1 MKIAITEDADAK
13 SDQFSFS
20 SSSKSFVITKEILK
34 KKKKT
39 MIKEIVMLL
48 IMCTTLTP
56 PLYIYNSI
64 GNLFFLSY
72 QIKDIN
78 INCIFR

>member
-1 MKIAITEDADAK
+1 MKTAITEDADAK
-13 SDQFSFS
+13 SDQFSSS
-20 SSSKSFVITKEILK
+20 SSSKSFVITKVTLK
-34 KKKKT
+34 RKKKT
-39 MIKEIVMLL
+39 IIKEIVILL
-48 IMCTTLTP
+48 IMCATLTP
-56 PLYIYNSI
+56 PLCIYNSI